1 MRGNEGHDMNIFSN
15 KLQAP
20 ENAEQL
26 LVLKNLR
33 AWYTPGTDVLSDFS
47 LDLNAN
53 EVVGLIGLNG
63 AGKTTFLKTLSGL
76 NRHFHAE
83 TALWKGQ
90 KLSFR
95 DQAFKQSRYTVFA
108 EDRSFQYFTFREY
121 ISYAA
126 ASYGKKLPDLSE
138 LIRGFHFEEY
148 TDVLLKELSTGNLK
162 KVYLITA
169 FALRPE
175 LLLLDEPVNGLDF
188 QSTEYLYRLISGYRQ
203 YGTILFSSHILESIC
218 LTSDRVL
225 VLEHGRISRSFTG
238 QEIQADTIREVLTEK
253 ENVL

>member
-1 MRGNEGHDMNIFSN
+1 M
-15 KLQAP
+15 
-20 ENAEQL
+20 
-26 LVLKNLR
+26 
-33 AWYTPGTDVLSDFS
+33 
-47 LDLNAN
+47 
-53 EVVGLIGLNG
+53 
-63 AGKTTFLKTLSGL
+63 
-76 NRHFHAE
+76 
-83 TALWKGQ
+83 
-90 KLSFR
+90 
-95 DQAFKQSRYTVFA
+95 
-108 EDRSFQYFTFREY
+108 
-121 ISYAA
+121 
-126 ASYGKKLPDLSE
+126 
-138 LIRGFHFEEY
+138 
-148 TDVLLKELSTGNLK
+148 LLKELSTGNLK

-253 ENVL
+253 ENAL